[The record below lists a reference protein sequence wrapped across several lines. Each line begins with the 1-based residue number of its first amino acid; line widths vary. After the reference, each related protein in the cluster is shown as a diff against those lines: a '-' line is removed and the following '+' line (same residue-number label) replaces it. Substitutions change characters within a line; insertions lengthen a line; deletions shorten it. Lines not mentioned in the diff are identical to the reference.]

1 MKLKNKSR
9 APRMRFS
16 ECGQSMVLIP
26 LVLLF
31 LLAFAALTVDMGNLY
46 FCYTKLV
53 SATQAAADA
62 GGQAIPT
69 PSDPNL
75 IAKQYSGSS
84 AVSALYNIPTNNNM
98 VLGTPTIRFACVSG
112 SVQTSLN
119 LPPCIINPNVATP
132 STGENAIQVTETATV
147 TTFFARL
154 FGVNTL
160 NIAATATAGASGSGA
175 IPYNIMVV
183 LDTTASMGSG
193 SDTGCL
199 SSKPS
204 TGYTPEQCAQYGIQT
219 LMTELA
225 PCAQS
230 LSSCGSNPAVDQIGL
245 MVFPGLCS
253 DSATGV
259 TTGNC
264 PAATTLTDTTL
275 NPTYAPPDYACPPTS
290 PPIAAYNN
298 DPEYLV
304 IPFSHD
310 YRTSDT
316 SGLNSSSNLVSATA
330 AGTTSGGKPCG
341 VQTPGGEGTFY
352 AGAIQAAQD
361 YLTEYHRPH
370 VQDVM
375 IVLSDGDATSSAAQ
389 MGGSVTHYSTTAEC
403 QQAVTVAN
411 AAKSTAQSDGT
422 KTVIYSISYG
432 SETTGCTTGD
442 TLTPCGTMSGIASI
456 PLTKYFFSVPQTT
469 GTKTGT
475 VCSGAVPITKL
486 DQVFT
491 TIAGDLETAR
501 IIPNSAF

>member
-1 MKLKNKSR
+1 
-9 APRMRFS
+9 
-16 ECGQSMVLIP
+16 
-26 LVLLF
+26 
-31 LLAFAALTVDMGNLY
+31 
-46 FCYTKLV
+46 
-53 SATQAAADA
+53 
-62 GGQAIPT
+62 
-69 PSDPNL
+69 
-75 IAKQYSGSS
+75 
-84 AVSALYNIPTNNNM
+84 
-98 VLGTPTIRFACVSG
+98 
-112 SVQTSLN
+112 
-119 LPPCIINPNVATP
+119 
-132 STGENAIQVTETATV
+132 
-147 TTFFARL
+147 
-154 FGVNTL
+154 
-160 NIAATATAGASGSGA
+160 
-175 IPYNIMVV
+175 
-183 LDTTASMGSG
+183 
-193 SDTGCL
+193 
-199 SSKPS
+199 
-204 TGYTPEQCAQYGIQT
+204 
-219 LMTELA
+219 
-225 PCAQS
+225 
-230 LSSCGSNPAVDQIGL
+230 
-245 MVFPGLCS
+245 
-253 DSATGV
+253 
-259 TTGNC
+259 
-264 PAATTLTDTTL
+264 
-275 NPTYAPPDYACPPTS
+275 
-290 PPIAAYNN
+290 
-298 DPEYLV
+298 
-304 IPFSHD
+304 
-310 YRTSDT
+310 
-316 SGLNSSSNLVSATA
+316 
-330 AGTTSGGKPCG
+330 